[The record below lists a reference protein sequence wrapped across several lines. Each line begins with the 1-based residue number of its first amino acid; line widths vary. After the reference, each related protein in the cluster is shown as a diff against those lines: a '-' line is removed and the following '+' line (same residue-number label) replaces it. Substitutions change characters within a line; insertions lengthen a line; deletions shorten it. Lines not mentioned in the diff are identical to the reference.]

1 MKLKDFP
8 AKIERVNV
16 LAGSDSSGLLS
27 FENSSF
33 AFSYSPQGVPVSVTM
48 PNRTA
53 SYNSGALHPIFEM
66 NLPEG
71 FVRQAI
77 SERLVRYTKVNDLLF
92 LALQQNRGIGRLS
105 YSSELAIEPPSAE
118 NLEALIHWDNSE
130 SVFEYLLDK
139 FLLHTAVSGVQ
150 PKVMVPT
157 DRATLLQPDLIV
169 KTGGDGF
176 PNLTLNEFVCMS
188 IAKACGIATPE
199 FWLSDNEEL
208 FIMKRFDIAS
218 NGSPLGM
225 EDFAVIMKKSSTEKY
240 RSSYESVAKVIDLY
254 CSDPDQKQIIF
265 DYIAISCLLGNGDA
279 HLKNF
284 ALLYTDT
291 NDDDLRLSPLYDV
304 VNSLPYP
311 ELSNDLALSMNKSKA
326 FPDKNGLLKFARN
339 IGLRKQTDRL
349 NEMADIAMQFIQCF
363 ERWDS
368 FPELKKSLEK
378 SISQTMIESSSGL
391 KLPRRSPKKRKA
403 DRLLI

>member
-8 AKIERVNV
+8 TKIERVDV
-16 LAGSDSSGLLS
+16 LAGSDSSGMLS
-27 FENSSF
+27 FENGSF
-33 AFSYSPQGVPVSVTM
+33 AFSYLSQGAPVSVTM

-92 LALQQNRGIGRLS
+92 LALQQDRGIGRLS
-105 YSSELAIEPPSAE
+105 YSSTLAIDPPTSE
-118 NLEALIHWDNSE
+118 SLEALIHWDNRE

-150 PKVMVPT
+150 PKVMVHT
-157 DRATLLQPDLIV
+157 DKTTFLQPDLII

-176 PNLTLNEFVCMS
+176 PNLALNEFVCMS

-208 FIMKRFDIAS
+208 FIMKRFDITS
-218 NGSPLGM
+218 NGSALGM
-225 EDFAVIMKKSSTEKY
+225 EDFAVLMKKSSSEKY
-240 RSSYESVAKVIDLY
+240 LSSYESVAKVIDLY
-254 CSDPDQKQIIF
+254 CSDPGQKQIIF

-291 NDDDLRLSPLYDV
+291 NDEDLRLSPLYDV

-349 NEMADIAMQFIQCF
+349 NEIADIAMQFIQGI
-363 ERWDS
+363 ERWNS

-378 SISQTMIESSSGL
+378 SISKTMVEPSSGV
-391 KLPRRSPKKRKA
+391 KLPRRSPKKRKT
-403 DRLLI
+403 DRLLN

>member
-1 MKLKDFP
+1 
-8 AKIERVNV
+8 
-16 LAGSDSSGLLS
+16 
-27 FENSSF
+27 
-33 AFSYSPQGVPVSVTM
+33 M

-66 NLPEG
+66 NLPQG
-71 FVRQAI
+71 FLRQAI

-92 LALQQNRGIGRLS
+92 LALQQDRGIGRLS
-105 YSSELAIEPPSAE
+105 YSSELAIEPPSTE
-118 NLEALIHWDNSE
+118 NLEALIHWDNRE

-139 FLLHTAVSGVQ
+139 FLLYTAVSGVQ

-157 DRATLLQPDLIV
+157 DKATLLQPDLII

-176 PNLTLNEFVCMS
+176 PNLALNEFVCMS

-284 ALLYTDT
+284 
-291 NDDDLRLSPLYDV
+291 SPFVHRY
-304 VNSLPYP
+304 
-311 ELSNDLALSMNKSKA
+311 
-326 FPDKNGLLKFARN
+326 
-339 IGLRKQTDRL
+339 Q
-349 NEMADIAMQFIQCF
+349 
-363 ERWDS
+363 
-368 FPELKKSLEK
+368 
-378 SISQTMIESSSGL
+378 
-391 KLPRRSPKKRKA
+391 
-403 DRLLI
+403 